1 MLLLRKY
8 EKYNILNP
16 ISMNKTF
23 LILLIPF
30 LLFCSC
36 QSKDQQSVLEK
47 NKEVVLAYHKVWSG
61 SNIDNLDDI
70 LNSDFICHYLTSEE
84 WKGIDGAKKTISD
97 WLAIFPDWEEEIVDV
112 IQEKDKVVT
121 RYKSIATHTKT
132 YEGMDSTGAKIE
144 IYEVSIY
151 RISNGKIAEQW
162 CFPDD
167 PAIKKQILNF
177 KK

>member
-1 MLLLRKY
+1 
-8 EKYNILNP
+8 
-16 ISMNKTF
+16 MNKAF
-23 LILLIPF
+23 LTILTII

-36 QSKDQQSVLEK
+36 QSTDNNSVLEK
-47 NKEVVLAYHKVWSG
+47 NKEVVLEYHKVWNEG
-61 SNIDNLDDI
+61 KYDNLNDI
-70 LNSDFICHYLTSEE
+70 LTSDFVCHYLTSEE
-84 WKGIDGAKKTISD
+84 WTGIEDAKKAISD
-97 WLAIFPDWEEEIVDV
+97 WRTLFPDWNEEIVDI

-121 RYKSIATHTKT
+121 RYKATATHTRT
-132 YEGMDSTGAKIE
+132 YEGIDSTGAKIE

-167 PAIKKQILNF
+167 PSIKTQILNF

>member
-1 MLLLRKY
+1 
-8 EKYNILNP
+8 
-16 ISMNKTF
+16 MNKAF
-23 LILLIPF
+23 LTILTII

-36 QSKDQQSVLEK
+36 QSTDNNSVLEK
-47 NKEVVLAYHKVWSG
+47 NKEVVLEYHKVWNEG
-61 SNIDNLDDI
+61 KYDNLNDI
-70 LNSDFICHYLTSEE
+70 LTSDFVCHYLTSEE
-84 WKGIDGAKKTISD
+84 WTGIEDTQKAISD
-97 WLAIFPDWEEEIVDV
+97 WRTLFPDWNEEIVDI

-121 RYKSIATHTKT
+121 RYKATATHTRT
-132 YEGMDSTGAKIE
+132 YEGIDSTGAKIE

-167 PAIKKQILNF
+167 PSIKTQILNF